1 MQYMQLHATQDQMKA
16 EVFREDAYLK
26 KNKTGVSYPFLSV
39 MKASSFKT
47 G

>member
-1 MQYMQLHATQDQMKA
+1 MQLPATPDQLKA
-16 EVFREDAYLK
+16 EVYKEDVYLK
-26 KNKTGVSYPFLSV
+26 ENKTISYPFLTV

>member
-16 EVFREDAYLK
+16 EVFKEDAYLK
-26 KNKTGVSYPFLSV
+26 ENNGVSYPFLTV
-39 MKASSFKT
+39 MKASSFKA

>member
-1 MQYMQLHATQDQMKA
+1 MQYMQLHATPDQLKA
-16 EVFREDAYLK
+16 EVYKQDVYFKA
-26 KNKTGVSYPFLSV
+26 NNTVSYSFLTV